1 MSAATIVSTE
11 LSKQNPWPGLRAF
24 GEGDRDY
31 FFGRDREATELFGLV
46 QRASV
51 VVLYGQSGLGK
62 TSLLQ
67 AGLFPRLK
75 TLDFFPVRVR
85 FDHGDDAPPLAQQ
98 ITAAVTDELDR
109 LQIKCPRPGPN
120 ETLWEYFHRRD
131 VDFWGPRNRLLT
143 PVLVL
148 DQFEEIFTLGHR
160 SEKSNARVADFQK
173 ELESLLE
180 HRPPDAVRERLEAN
194 PDDALR
200 FDLKK
205 QSVKFVITLREDFLA
220 DLDPWRE
227 RMPSL
232 LPNRFRLE
240 RMTGQ
245 QALEVVQRAGSDVVD
260 PSVARDIVDFVSTSR
275 LKRSSSALEQRDVD
289 PALLSVVCDGLN
301 YSRIARGK
309 PRITADLLTAE
320 REEIMKDFYERTFE
334 GVDPRVRDW
343 VEDRLLTSSG
353 YRDRAALEDAKKL
366 GLPEADFDVL
376 VNRRLLHREERAGVI
391 WLELTHDSLTDPASR
406 SRAVREQRIQADAAK
421 EREKAA
427 ADREAQVRRQ
437 LRKSQFLG
445 TVFGLVSLIALLA
458 FYFSYREYRQARATE
473 ILATTT
479 AQRLE
484 AEHKAMVEAQGRE
497 TAKDAELH
505 SAREKNEENFKEQVS
520 AAGALFDMRVPTAT
534 VINII
539 QITDNSFIT
548 LSSDHDSQN
557 DIDLPHARFLAQAAE
572 ALYQVGHYD
581 EGIKYANR
589 AMDLVTGN
597 VKPGDSQA
605 GLKETRAEVLYARGA
620 GLLAFGNIDE
630 ARKCFD
636 QAATLAS
643 TSTDPDAKQGMARV
657 FVLSYIGLGEISTDV
672 YQPGEA
678 RNHYQTAIKFVKQSG
693 SSADE
698 YSYWQV
704 LALRGLSLTETDD
717 VKAQPFIAQANDVVS
732 KLLAHDPGNI
742 RWKTLLTEISYSQ
755 GFTAMRLEQ
764 YDAAKNLFEQSE
776 ATDEDLHGRDAQN
789 REWHLNL
796 ARIQRALGLLHH
808 NQGELVAAEKYLKQ
822 SADAAK
828 ELNEQQKLWT
838 RATLVRGLTLMALG
852 DVEASEH
859 LQAAEPS
866 NDLGS
871 VFEKYTQAR
880 AIFLETRA
888 SAPSVILFQDDVAQ
902 AAARQGYLRTLQA
915 NEAKSKAGK
924 DKQVQD
930 LAAMP
935 RNTEALD
942 FYLQA
947 LKALEPLDVV
957 AKDDVS
963 ILREKSNL
971 YQSVG
976 NIEVSMNE
984 PAKAIAAY
992 EKAVNWATVVVKME
1006 PSADDYSRFD
1016 VAVSSLGDV
1025 YEKTHEL
1032 DKASAEYG
1040 LAQDALTKALAIR
1053 PNDNELTRKRA
1064 VVLSRISDLWYERG
1078 DLTKALDELEKAFD
1092 SVWKALQSDYSG
1104 ETLNSN
1110 LKFYQDR
1117 LTRIRTAVT
1126 AKPAATAPQNNLT
1139 PEASQALL
1147 RRMNDLA
1154 GRINTSKLL
1163 DRNKQDVNWSLR
1175 TIVPG
1180 TWRILPTEE
1189 AAAPLQHLL
1198 AIDKKITSDQVRG
1211 IRKMHVDFYDNA
1223 NLYEAAVKLSDG
1235 EEGIISYV
1243 QRGPDWVLL
1252 TGDSDAILK
1261 TLNKS
1266 AAPKL
1271 DQADLAL
1278 AYLRFYVNSVDNAY
1292 AIRYRM
1298 IDHPEDVDWMPSA
1311 SGDVRSSIDEKFRPL
1326 TLEASPDQEWQAKG
1340 TLQVANT
1347 FKEGIFHLKRNGA
1360 VDMTYSQQ
1368 IEKDWPVFM
1377 DTFIDGVRLQRTIG
1391 QMVAAKPKK
1400 DLADTLATLK
1410 VNPKDADALKNLP
1423 GFYFA
1428 THRWKEAVEAGKVWL
1443 AYVKEEPDAVPEK
1456 AADLLE
1462 ANVSLSWDQL
1472 LAQDFNG
1479 ALASSGEAIK
1489 LDPKNMRAVADRA
1502 LALMFLGRTKEA
1514 EPIFLAHIG
1523 EKMNASSEVTWE
1535 DAVVPDI
1542 ATLRNQ
1548 DITSPDGE
1556 RISELVT
1563 AKKNQMHMAAYE
1575 ETLKQNQNDEN
1586 ALRQLPDLYFK
1597 ANRRT
1602 DAVEGEK
1609 RLVAFLK
1616 SKPDTDPAKINGVRD
1631 ALDALAWY
1639 QLFTR
1644 DFAGALT
1651 SADEARKLDPDHLFT
1666 ESQRAHALMLLGRNR
1681 EAEAIYI
1688 GNIGRKME
1696 GTDDQTWEA
1705 MVIEEFTS
1713 LQNHGVTNSEL
1724 TRMRELLGEPEY
1736 ERYLA
1741 EYLAALKKDPEDETA
1756 LHYLPVVFFDLK
1768 RYHDAALAEKNR
1780 IAHLLRVDKHDAE
1793 ATQTLTSAYVSL
1805 SWYQDLAGEF
1815 ADGFTSAELAL
1826 KLDPTDSAA
1835 TMNRAHALLFLNR
1848 EKDAEAIYV
1857 ANVGRKVNGEQLW
1870 DEVVLE
1876 DLASLESAGF
1886 TNPDVARIRMLMSR
1900 AGNERLRA
1908 RYTEDLKANP
1918 NDVNAL
1924 GGIATVYLHLDRPK
1938 EAVDAEKNYIAWVQR
1953 QPTHDGAWS
1962 IRLSAAQ
1969 GSLAWYEIFIHDYA
1983 GSLAS
1988 SDEAIRLDPKNLG
2001 AQTNRAHALLFLGRT
2016 KDAEAIY
2023 LGHRGEKV
2031 FANSD
2036 EKWEAAILTDFDD
2049 MEKAGITNPE
2059 FARIRALLK
2068 PPAK

>member
-1 MSAATIVSTE
+1 MSPAIVSTE

-24 GEGDRDY
+24 GESDRDY
-31 FFGRDREATELFGLV
+31 FFGRDREAAELFSLV

-67 AGLFPRLK
+67 SGLFPRLK

-98 ITAAVTDELDR
+98 ITSAVADELDR
-109 LQIKCPRPGPN
+109 LEIKGPRPAPN

-143 PVLVL
+143 PVVVL

-353 YRDRAALEDAKKL
+353 YRDRAALDDAKGL

-406 SRAVREQRIQADAAK
+406 SRAVREQRVQAEAAQ

-427 ADREAQVRRQ
+427 AEREAQVRRQ
-437 LRKSQFLG
+437 LRKSQLMG

-458 FYFSYREYRQARATE
+458 FYFSYREYRQARTTE

-484 AEHKAMVEAQGRE
+484 AEHKAMVEAQARE
-497 TAKDAELH
+497 GAKDTELR
-505 SAREKNEENFKEQVS
+505 SVREKNEENFKEQVA
-520 AAGALFDMRVPTAT
+520 AAGSLFDMRVPTAT
-534 VINII
+534 VMNII

-548 LSSDHDSQN
+548 LSSGHDSQN

-581 EGIKYANR
+581 EGINYANR
-589 AMDLVTGN
+589 AMALVTGN

-620 GLLAFGNIDE
+620 GLLAFGNIVE
-630 ARKCFD
+630 ARKCFEE
-636 QAATLAS
+636 AVTLAAS
-643 TSTDPDAKQGMARV
+643 STDPDAKQGMARV
-657 FVLSYIGLGEISTDV
+657 FVLSHIGLGEISTDV
-672 YQPGEA
+672 YMPSEA
-678 RNHYQTAIKFVKQSG
+678 RNHYQTALKFVKQSG
-693 SSADE
+693 STADE

-704 LALRGLSLTETDD
+704 LALRGLSLTEADD
-717 VKAQPFIAQANDVVS
+717 AKAQPFITQANDVVT

-742 RWKTLLTEISYSQ
+742 RWKTLSTEISYSL
-755 GFTAMRLEQ
+755 GFIALRLEQ
-764 YDAAKNLFEQSE
+764 YDAAKDLFEQAY
-776 ATDEDLHGRDAQN
+776 ATDEDLHGRDPQN
-789 REWHLNL
+789 REWYLNL
-796 ARIQRALGLLHH
+796 ARTQRALGLLHYD
-808 NQGELVAAEKYLKQ
+808 QGEFVAGDKYLNQ
-822 SADAAK
+822 AASSTK
-828 ELNEQQKLWT
+828 DLNEQQKLWT
-838 RATLVRGLTLMALG
+838 RATLVRGLVLLALG
-852 DVEASEH
+852 DIQASEH
-859 LQAAEPS
+859 AQAADAS
-866 NDLGS
+866 NELVS

-880 AIFLETRA
+880 AIFQETRE
-888 SAPSVILFQDDVAQ
+888 SAPSLSSFQDYVAQ
-902 AAARQGYLRTLQA
+902 GTARLGYLRNLQA
-915 NEAKSKAGK
+915 SEARRKVSRDPQA
-924 DKQVQD
+924 QN
-930 LAAMP
+930 LATQ
-935 RNTEALD
+935 RDNEALD
-942 FYLQA
+942 FYSQA
-947 LKALEPLDVV
+947 FKALEPLDVV
-957 AKDDVS
+957 AKDDVP
-963 ILREKSNL
+963 ILREKSGM
-971 YQSVG
+971 YQSIG
-976 NIEVSMNE
+976 NIDLSMKE

-992 EKAVNWATVVVKME
+992 EKAVEWATAALKI
-1006 PSADDYSRFD
+1006 SAAVEDYSRYD
-1016 VAVSSLGDV
+1016 IAVSSLGDV
-1025 YEKTHEL
+1025 YEQTHEY
-1032 DKASAEYG
+1032 DKAAAEYA
-1040 LAQDALTKALAIR
+1040 LAQDALAKAMAIR

-1064 VVLSRISDLWYERG
+1064 VVLSRLSDLWYERG
-1078 DLTKALDELEKAFD
+1078 DLAKALDELEKAFD

-1104 ETLNSN
+1104 DTLNSN

-1117 LTRIRTAVT
+1117 LVRIRKAVT
-1126 AKPAATAPQNNLT
+1126 DKPATATPQNSLT
-1139 PEASQALL
+1139 PAASQALL
-1147 RRMNDLA
+1147 HRMDDLA

-1211 IRKMHVDFYDNA
+1211 IRKMHMDFYEDA
-1223 NLYEAAVKLSDG
+1223 NLYEAAVKLSGG

-1261 TLNKS
+1261 VLNKS

-1278 AYLRFYVNSVDNAY
+1278 AYLRFYVNSLDNTY

-1311 SGDVRSSIDEKFRPL
+1311 PGEVRLSIGEKFRPL
-1326 TLEASPDQEWQAKG
+1326 ILEATPDQEWQAKG

-1368 IEKDWPVFM
+1368 IGNDWPVFM
-1377 DTFIDGVRLQRTIG
+1377 DTFVDGVRLQRTIA
-1391 QMVAAKPKK
+1391 QVSAAKPKN
-1400 DLADTLATLK
+1400 DLADALAALK
-1410 VNPKDADALKNLP
+1410 ANPKDADALE
-1423 GFYFA
+1423 A
-1428 THRWKEAVEAGKVWL
+1428 TSGVLFCRASMEGSGRGREELAGL
-1443 AYVKEEPDAVPEK
+1443 REGRA
-1456 AADLLE
+1456 
-1462 ANVSLSWDQL
+1462 
-1472 LAQDFNG
+1472 G
-1479 ALASSGEAIK
+1479 RRSGK
-1489 LDPKNMRAVADRA
+1489 
-1502 LALMFLGRTKEA
+1502 
-1514 EPIFLAHIG
+1514 
-1523 EKMNASSEVTWE
+1523 
-1535 DAVVPDI
+1535 
-1542 ATLRNQ
+1542 
-1548 DITSPDGE
+1548 E
-1556 RISELVT
+1556 RI
-1563 AKKNQMHMAAYE
+1563 AA
-1575 ETLKQNQNDEN
+1575 
-1586 ALRQLPDLYFK
+1586 
-1597 ANRRT
+1597 
-1602 DAVEGEK
+1602 G
-1609 RLVAFLK
+1609 
-1616 SKPDTDPAKINGVRD
+1616 
-1631 ALDALAWY
+1631 
-1639 QLFTR
+1639 
-1644 DFAGALT
+1644 
-1651 SADEARKLDPDHLFT
+1651 
-1666 ESQRAHALMLLGRNR
+1666 
-1681 EAEAIYI
+1681 
-1688 GNIGRKME
+1688 
-1696 GTDDQTWEA
+1696 
-1705 MVIEEFTS
+1705 
-1713 LQNHGVTNSEL
+1713 
-1724 TRMRELLGEPEY
+1724 
-1736 ERYLA
+1736 
-1741 EYLAALKKDPEDETA
+1741 
-1756 LHYLPVVFFDLK
+1756 
-1768 RYHDAALAEKNR
+1768 
-1780 IAHLLRVDKHDAE
+1780 
-1793 ATQTLTSAYVSL
+1793 
-1805 SWYQDLAGEF
+1805 
-1815 ADGFTSAELAL
+1815 
-1826 KLDPTDSAA
+1826 
-1835 TMNRAHALLFLNR
+1835 
-1848 EKDAEAIYV
+1848 
-1857 ANVGRKVNGEQLW
+1857 
-1870 DEVVLE
+1870 
-1876 DLASLESAGF
+1876 
-1886 TNPDVARIRMLMSR
+1886 
-1900 AGNERLRA
+1900 RLR
-1908 RYTEDLKANP
+1908 
-1918 NDVNAL
+1918 
-1924 GGIATVYLHLDRPK
+1924 
-1938 EAVDAEKNYIAWVQR
+1938 
-1953 QPTHDGAWS
+1953 
-1962 IRLSAAQ
+1962 
-1969 GSLAWYEIFIHDYA
+1969 
-1983 GSLAS
+1983 
-1988 SDEAIRLDPKNLG
+1988 DPL
-2001 AQTNRAHALLFLGRT
+2001 
-2016 KDAEAIY
+2016 
-2023 LGHRGEKV
+2023 V
-2031 FANSD
+2031 V
-2036 EKWEAAILTDFDD
+2036 
-2049 MEKAGITNPE
+2049 
-2059 FARIRALLK
+2059 
-2068 PPAK
+2068 